1 MWWFLQIWNIT
12 CDAYFETPGVRV
24 SKTEG
29 PTLAWCAQGELT
41 NFYYDFSG
49 KNKWRDCESMLLF
62 PVLLNFQCHRRTDY
76 CKFQYFLAAVSSHSQ
91 TGSEH
96 RTSNDFILLWF
107 AIKLY
112 LLMLYDQKS
121 IKTVEIKSV
130 VHTFKAD
137 ICSSGT
143 SHYAE

>member
-1 MWWFLQIWNIT
+1 MWVN
-12 CDAYFETPGVRV
+12 
-24 SKTEG
+24 KTEG

-62 PVLLNFQCHRRTDY
+62 PVLFNFQCHRRTDY
-76 CKFQYFLAAVSSHSQ
+76 CKFQYFLAAVSSRSQ

-96 RTSNDFILLWF
+96 RTASNDFILLWF

-121 IKTVEIKSV
+121 IKNCWDKISCTHIQGRYMFFWYIALCWISFVCVCLWLTQRI
-130 VHTFKAD
+130 
-137 ICSSGT
+137 
-143 SHYAE
+143 